1 MRNII
6 MSILLAVPVT
16 AWAQS
21 ARINID
27 IPQSLAEKATETV
40 EVTLDGPM
48 LRLASK
54 FLSAD
59 EEEKDIRELVR
70 KIDGIYVR
78 SYEFDADGAY
88 DRSIADR
95 IRTQLGPEW
104 KRIVTVQS
112 RMRENVGVYTLPR
125 GDTIAGLVVISAE
138 PRELTN
144 VNIVG
149 PIDLDRLAALEGQFG
164 IPRVTKHE

>member
-16 AWAQS
+16 VWAQS

-59 EEEKDIRELVR
+59 EEEKDIHLRP
-70 KIDGIYVR
+70 
-78 SYEFDADGAY
+78 
-88 DRSIADR
+88 
-95 IRTQLGPEW
+95 QL
-104 KRIVTVQS
+104 
-112 RMRENVGVYTLPR
+112 
-125 GDTIAGLVVISAE
+125 
-138 PRELTN
+138 
-144 VNIVG
+144 
-149 PIDLDRLAALEGQFG
+149 
-164 IPRVTKHE
+164 